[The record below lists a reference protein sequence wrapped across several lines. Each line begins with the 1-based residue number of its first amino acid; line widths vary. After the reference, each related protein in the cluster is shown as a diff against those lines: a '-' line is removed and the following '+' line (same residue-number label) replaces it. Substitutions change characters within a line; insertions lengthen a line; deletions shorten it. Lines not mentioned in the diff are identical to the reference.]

1 VRGNTEVYRF
11 CRINPYDSFIHFIPR
26 PVKRILRAVLRFVN
40 YKWLIKYSVLY
51 NTEQVNLVKGLAGF
65 DTLVIFFNIM
75 LDGVAGGMMAID
87 RFVYHSEKFGK
98 KHNFTVI
105 QSGFPFS
112 FACTKNKYY
121 DWHKPI
127 VDFTYIIK
135 YLQPKKLLLNIPE
148 YYCSEYINSLSA
160 TMRRW
165 LYTIPDL
172 RINILDQNDELM
184 PVQYY
189 IDKLRILANGKLTI
203 TTAHERYCSEGMSK
217 KYSCPMY
224 QLTPFMPDFYR
235 ASFNEKE
242 NIIVLSCDSHSM
254 RMKVID
260 KIIHELSNNKIVA
273 VKNMSFEEYKKIISR
288 AKFTISFG
296 EGWDGYFIEPYLSN
310 SIGITVRHRKY
321 FPEGFKN
328 VSTVYDSWSELY
340 VRIVGD
346 IKHWDSCESIYYA
359 VQREVET
366 EIRKFI
372 NNERSEKDLE
382 AFYERFIRQYDV
394 SPKPP

>member
-1 VRGNTEVYRF
+1 
-11 CRINPYDSFIHFIPR
+11 
-26 PVKRILRAVLRFVN
+26 VK
-40 YKWLIKYSVLY
+40 
-51 NTEQVNLVKGLAGF
+51 NLVGF

-75 LDGVAGGMMAID
+75 LGGIAGGMMSID

-98 KHNFTVI
+98 RYNFTII

-112 FACTKNKYY
+112 FACTKNKFY
-121 DWHKPI
+121 DWHTPI
-127 VDFTYIIK
+127 VDFTYIVK
-135 YLQPKKLLLNIPE
+135 YLRPKKLLINIPE
-148 YYCSEYINSLSA
+148 YYCSEYVNSLSA
-160 TMRRW
+160 DMLRW

-184 PVQYY
+184 PVRYN

-203 TTAHERYCSEGMSK
+203 TTAHERYCSEEMSK

-235 ASFNEKE
+235 SSFNEKE
-242 NIIVLSCDSHSM
+242 NIIVISCDARSM
-254 RMKVID
+254 RMKVIN
-260 KIIHELSNNKIVA
+260 KIMHELSNYKIVA
-273 VKNMSFEEYKKIISR
+273 VKNMNFEEYKKIVSK

-310 SIGITVRHRKY
+310 SIGITVRHQKY
-321 FPEGFKN
+321 FPERFKN

-340 VRIVGD
+340 VKIVGD
-346 IKHWDSCESIYYA
+346 IKRWDSCESIYCS

-382 AFYERFIRQYDV
+382 AFYERFMRQARV
-394 SPKPP
+394 PPNPS